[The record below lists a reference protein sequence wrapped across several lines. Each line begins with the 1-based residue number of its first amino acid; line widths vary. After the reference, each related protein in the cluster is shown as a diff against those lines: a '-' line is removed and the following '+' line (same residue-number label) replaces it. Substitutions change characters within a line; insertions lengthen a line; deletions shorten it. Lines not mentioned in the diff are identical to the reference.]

1 MTQEALIWMIVVQAL
16 VTISTAYLFYKVLK
30 KGDEKSS

>member
-1 MTQEALIWMIVVQAL
+1 MTQEALVWMIVVQAL

-30 KGDEKSS
+30 KDGDKSS